1 MADSL
6 RIANDAPKSK
16 IVPKIDKSR
25 SIETALPMG
34 SLGSARVMSEAKP
47 PNH

>member
-6 RIANDAPKSK
+6 RIGTDAEVRLPQ
-16 IVPKIDKSR
+16 IDKER
-25 SIETALPMG
+25 NIETALPMG

-47 PNH
+47 ANH